1 MITTDMPS
9 NQDLSF
15 LGRTRNAYDCVI
27 ALVETSLD
35 GWFIE
40 LSARLLF
47 AFTLMV
53 YYLNSAL
60 TKVGDGLFGIFAPS
74 AGAFAQIAPP
84 VAEQY
89 FYDTTAIPF
98 FPWHLIVIAGTLAEI
113 VLPILI
119 VIGLFT
125 RLAALGMIGFVV
137 VQTIVDIAFHGSPL
151 GSWFNNQASELLD
164 QRMLWIFPLLLL
176 VVKGAGSFSIDAL
189 LQRFRK
195 T

>member
-1 MITTDMPS
+1 MISAEFS
-9 NQDLSF
+9 NEQERSLIVK
-15 LGRTRNAYDCVI
+15 TRNSYDR
-27 ALVETSLD
+27 LVAAMQRGLD

-40 LSARLLF
+40 LGARLLF
-47 AFTLMV
+47 AATLMV
-53 YYLNSAL
+53 YYLNSAM

-98 FPWHLIVIAGTLAEI
+98 FPWHLIVIAGTIAEI

-137 VQTIVDIAFHGSPL
+137 VQTIVDIAFHGSTL
-151 GSWFNNQASELLD
+151 GSWFNNQAGELVD
-164 QRMLWIFPLLLL
+164 QRLLWIFPLLLL
-176 VVKGAGSFSIDAL
+176 VVKGAGSISIDTL
-189 LQRFRK
+189 LQRLRK
-195 T
+195 P